1 MAGITDIKA
10 KPSPPAELIIGLTLV
25 SHGKMSLDTQYNK
38 DWMLYNCQINL
49 RKVEASHGESRGVI
63 GEHGEAR
70 VVEEMHILQSVSQ

>member
-1 MAGITDIKA
+1 M
-10 KPSPPAELIIGLTLV
+10 

-38 DWMLYNCQINL
+38 DWMLHNCQINL

-70 VVEEMHILQSVSQ
+70 VVEEMHILQSVSPYVILWDIEELTLLKITLLGKK